1 MSLPPL
7 EETQQQYI
15 NSFNRYKTNTER
27 NNQIL
32 KTHILKQIFNNHD
45 VGIIARKDDNFR
57 DINKLYIETFTKINS
72 KKKYTSSEL
81 YTSNSWLYC
90 IGNQQT
96 IWIFGCKQLQE
107 LLRPSGMECKFK
119 DVIFGFDFGE
129 YEDCFDNC
137 ENWLECKITKDKK
150 YELKTSV
157 VSKGY
162 MMPIEDADK
171 YCLKKYEFESK

>member
-1 MSLPPL
+1 MPLPPL

-15 NSFNRYKTNTER
+15 NSFDRYKTNTER
-27 NNQIL
+27 NSQIL
-32 KTHILKQIFNNHD
+32 KNYIIKQFFNNHD
-45 VGIIARKDDNFR
+45 VGVIARKDDNFR

-72 KKKYTSSEL
+72 EAEYTPSEL
-81 YTSNSWLYC
+81 YTNKDVWLYC
-90 IGNQQT
+90 IGDQQT

-107 LLRPSGMECKFK
+107 LLRPSSMKCKFK
-119 DVIFGFDFGE
+119 DTIFGFDFGE

-137 ENWLECKITKDKK
+137 DNWLECRMVKNRK

-162 MMPIEDADK
+162 MIPIEDADK
-171 YCLKKYEFESK
+171 FCLKKVEGRE